1 MLNAP
6 IVHLR
11 SALAFIAI
19 SLLGGCAV
27 WAPVA
32 EAESPS
38 SPVLSNTNPK
48 SPGFSTT
55 PRIIGREGGVGTS
68 ALGLRTSAMKASL
81 GPTPTV
87 TLYTDS
93 ACVKVAGSGPLSEFE
108 GLGIQ
113 VAVAP
118 GSTTSFYATLTDPA
132 EAEVTSACSKPI
144 VYRQVSEAPAVPTV
158 EAVNPG
164 SPADDNLPFV
174 IGQAEGDATVDVYG
188 DPACA
193 GMILGS
199 GSGENFSGEGV
210 QAAVPDN
217 STTTLYATASW
228 AGFHSSCSST
238 SVTYQ
243 EVTPP
248 SEPEGGGGGG
258 EVSPPIT
265 APERPPVTIPDPPG
279 RPPAPKLRTTPEG
292 TSNQETP
299 LVTGKAPGAAIVRIF
314 GEDGCKGPLLAQG
327 PASQFEAGLPVRV
340 AENTSVSF
348 YGVSIDGGG
357 DQSPCT
363 PDPTVYVEDSTAPVT
378 RITAGPALK
387 THKPTVVFRFADVVA
402 DLSTS
407 FLCRLDHGAWR
418 PCQAPLRLSRLGHH
432 RHVLRIKAI
441 DAAGNF
447 EKRAAKRSFQVL
459 R

>member
-1 MLNAP
+1 MVKAP
-6 IVHLR
+6 ISHLR
-11 SALAFIAI
+11 SALALIAV
-19 SLLGGCAV
+19 SLLGGCV
-27 WAPVA
+27 IWVPVA
-32 EAESPS
+32 EAEAPS
-38 SPVLSNTNPK
+38 APLLSHTNPK

-68 ALGLRTSAMKASL
+68 VIGLRTSAMKASL
-81 GPTPTV
+81 DPTPTV

-118 GSTTSFYATLTDPA
+118 GSTTSFYATLTDPS
-132 EAEVTSACSKPI
+132 EAETTSTCSRPI
-144 VYRQVSEAPAVPTV
+144 VYRQVSEAPAAPIV
-158 EAVNPG
+158 EGVTPS

-174 IGQAEGDATVDVYG
+174 LGQAEGEATVDIYG
-188 DPACA
+188 DPACT
-193 GMILGS
+193 GVVLGS
-199 GSGENFSGEGV
+199 GSGESFSAEGV
-210 QAAVPDN
+210 QAVVPDN

-238 SVTYQ
+238 SVSYR
-243 EVTPP
+243 EVTLP

-258 EVSPPIT
+258 EASPPAT
-265 APERPPVTIPDPPG
+265 APERPPVMTPDPPG

-299 LVTGKAPGAAIVRIF
+299 LVTGKAPNATIVKIF
-314 GEDGCKGPLLAQG
+314 GEDGCKGPVLAQG
-327 PASQFEAGLPVRV
+327 SASEFEAGLPVHV
-340 AENTSVSF
+340 VENTSVSF

-387 THKPTVVFRFADVVA
+387 THKPTVVFRFADAVE

-407 FLCRLDHGAWR
+407 FLCKLDHGVWR
-418 PCQAPLRLSRLGHH
+418 PCQAPLRLSRLGYH
-432 RHVLRIKAI
+432 RHVLRVKAV